1 MAATAW
7 RVQDLGN
14 CLHSWSS
21 EVSFTEFGM
30 SNQMIRNYVIAQHA
44 LNDNMM
50 SSMAAKVEAVDKP
63 LRCLAYYIKAQKT
76 IAPKDS
82 TTATYIC

>member
-50 SSMAAKVEAVDKP
+50 SSMATKVEAVDKA
-63 LRCLAYYIKAQKT
+63 LRCLAHISK
-76 IAPKDS
+76 PKRV
-82 TTATYIC
+82 

>member
-44 LNDNMM
+44 LNGNMM
-50 SSMAAKVEAVDKP
+50 SSMAAKVEAVDKA
-63 LRCLAYYIKAQKT
+63 LRCLAHISK
-76 IAPKDS
+76 PKRV
-82 TTATYIC
+82 